1 MLLSYPGAPKKAAVI
16 VEAGASCLIPEPP
29 PPPPQ
34 LPGLQHPQGRAGPAD
49 LRGPSRWR
57 TALAFVERMPERS
70 GPAGR
75 GGASRSRA
83 PGGPREGAA
92 PEGGGGGGAAAVR
105 PGPRAAG
112 SDGRG
117 RRTRT
122 MVLGPLRPLPRLL
135 VLGLGLALLG
145 AAAGERVPGTTP
157 CSRGSS
163 WSADLDKCMDCASC
177 PARPHSDFC
186 LGCAAAPP
194 ASFPLLWPI
203 LGGALS
209 LALVLGLL
217 SGFLVWRRC
226 RRREKFTTPIE
237 ETGGEGCPGV
247 ALIQ

>member
-1 MLLSYPGAPKKAAVI
+1 MMLLTKYSSPKSVPTVVPKLPTAGGEQLVPSAAGTDTVK
-16 VEAGASCLIPEPP
+16 VPP
-29 PPPPQ
+29 RVD
-34 LPGLQHPQGRAGPAD
+34 GG
-49 LRGPSRWR
+49 SRCNQIQI
-57 TALAFVERMPERS
+57 
-70 GPAGR
+70 
-75 GGASRSRA
+75 
-83 PGGPREGAA
+83 
-92 PEGGGGGGAAAVR
+92 R
-105 PGPRAAG
+105 PGPSTPLPASAG
-112 SDGRG
+112 SQRVPPRGADG
-117 RRTRT
+117 
-122 MVLGPLRPLPRLL
+122 PRPSGGGVELCCPSPASASKPRLR
-135 VLGLGLALLG
+135 LGAGPSPQVTPTAGVLLG
-145 AAAGERVPGTTP
+145 VNLCLPEGQGSLQPEGTTP

-186 LGCAAAPP
+186 LGCAASPP